1 MSDTSDTSETQSENN
16 HVTVYATSW
25 CGYCRRLKEGLASSG
40 TPYTLIDIE
49 EPGNEEA
56 AEWVMS
62 VNDGNAVVP
71 TVRYSDGSHATN
83 PPAQAVDAKFQ
94 ELSA

>member
-1 MSDTSDTSETQSENN
+1 MSDNNHVPN

-25 CGYCRRLKEGLASSG
+25 CGYCRRLKQGLASSG

-62 VNDGNAVVP
+62 VNNGNAVVP
-71 TVRYSDGSHATN
+71 TVRFSDGSHATN
-83 PPAQAVDAKFQ
+83 PPAESVDEKYC